1 MIVQNL
7 CIKKENQRI
16 NVQSTQKLV
25 KLNQVSI
32 KSWNSKIFN
41 FADGTEHLLID
52 VTDIYFYRKKK
63 YIYILC
69 HDSKKLC
76 KFFKLLS

>member
-32 KSWNSKIFN
+32 KS
-41 FADGTEHLLID
+41 
-52 VTDIYFYRKKK
+52 
-63 YIYILC
+63 
-69 HDSKKLC
+69 
-76 KFFKLLS
+76 